1 MTDLLG
7 QPFLFRRPRLASGYA
22 HALMGLTPSAMFA
35 RAHER
40 RYGPNLGKVTQHPA
54 EPPPRR

>member
-22 HALMGLTPSAMFA
+22 DALMGLTPFAMFA
-35 RAHER
+35 RACER
-40 RYGPNLGKVTQHPA
+40 RYGPNPGKVTQLPA

>member
-22 HALMGLTPSAMFA
+22 DALMGPTPFAMFA
-35 RAHER
+35 RACER
-40 RYGPNLGKVTQHPA
+40 RHGPNLGKVTQPPA
-54 EPPPRR
+54 ELSPRR